1 MKGFAKLLFAT
12 VRQKIKGILQYPI
25 PAHTSLYVC
34 VCERVR
40 ACVHVCVC
48 GCCGL
53 SAAAWL
59 VCGLWFLLG
68 AISQWAAKL
77 LQFECAPVPD
87 CTFPHLTPLAMRLNN
102 SLTAVCLPFVIG
114 EAFAFAF
121 CLCSS
126 MCGEFFFCCL
136 VPHRPRLPIY
146 GNCAIFSVRV
156 GFLFLLCLVFF
167 STDFSGAVQ
176 L

>member
-1 MKGFAKLLFAT
+1 MPNCCLQRCGKKSKGFYNT
-12 VRQKIKGILQYPI
+12 QYQLT
-25 PAHTSLYVC
+25 HHCVYVWKC
-34 VCERVR
+34 
-40 ACVHVCVC
+40 ACVYMCVCVC

-77 LQFECAPVPD
+77 LQFECAPSPD

-126 MCGEFFFCCL
+126 MCGEFFFVAWFRIGL
-136 VPHRPRLPIY
+136 VCRFMEIVQY
-146 GNCAIFSVRV
+146 FQCEWGFWVFIFVMF
-156 GFLFLLCLVFF
+156 GVFF
-167 STDFSGAVQ
+167 IDFTGVVQ

>member
-1 MKGFAKLLFAT
+1 MLFAT

-25 PAHTSLYVC
+25 PAHTSLYICVRECARVC
-34 VCERVR
+34 M
-40 ACVHVCVC
+40 CVC

-77 LQFECAPVPD
+77 LQFECAPVSD

-126 MCGEFFFCCL
+126 MCGEFFYVAWFRIGL
-136 VPHRPRLPIY
+136 VCRFMEIVQYFQCEWGFRVF
-146 GNCAIFSVRV
+146 IFVMF
-156 GFLFLLCLVFF
+156 GVFF
-167 STDFSGAVQ
+167 HRLQ
-176 L
+176 LGCPALVGV

>member
-1 MKGFAKLLFAT
+1 M
-12 VRQKIKGILQYPI
+12 
-25 PAHTSLYVC
+25 
-34 VCERVR
+34 
-40 ACVHVCVC
+40 CVC

-146 GNCAIFSVRV
+146 GNCAIFSMRM
-156 GFLFLLCLVFF
+156 GFLGFYFCYVWCF
-167 STDFSGAVQ
+167 SHRLQWGCPALAGV
-176 L
+176 